1 MKKAINFEASL
12 PLSTKHRI
20 AQVLFHPK
28 KPMLAVHS
36 HDKTVDVLR
45 IRTEEEVRRK
55 QVRRKRRER
64 EKAKAS
70 RGDKGD
76 LVVEQAAAPDD
87 ELDNSTAKISLVD
100 LFVPYLVV
108 RASGKIRS
116 FSFAEETD
124 AKGATQVCC
133 CLFITL
139 I

>member
-28 KPMLAVHS
+28 KPMLAVQS
-36 HDKTVDVLR
+36 HDKTVDILR
-45 IRTEEEVRRK
+45 IRTQEEVRRK
-55 QVRRKRRER
+55 QARRKRRER

-70 RGDKGD
+70 GGDKGD
-76 LVVEQAAAPDD
+76 LEVEQAAAPDD
-87 ELDNSTAKISLVD
+87 ELDNSTAKISLVN

-116 FSFAEETD
+116 LSYSEETD
-124 AKGATQVCC
+124 AKGASQVSC